1 MAERYIWGGQ
11 MSVPPKGEKLP
22 KKGEELPSARMRR
35 EQAREYAEAI
45 AKALKEELAR
55 GASIKTIMA
64 WTGAGERT
72 VKEWLAGS
80 KAPRAFQVERLM
92 RSSDLVY
99 ERLVVRTGRRPAVN
113 RKSLNALRAQLAG
126 LLGA

>member
-1 MAERYIWGGQ
+1 
-11 MSVPPKGEKLP
+11 MSVPPKGEELP
-22 KKGEELPSARMRR
+22 KKGEESPSVRTRQ
-35 EQAREYAEAI
+35 EQAREFTLAI
-45 AKALKEELAR
+45 ADALKEELAR

-80 KAPRAFQVERLM
+80 NAPRAFQVECLM

-99 ERLVVRTGRRPAVN
+99 ERLIIRTGRKRVVN
-113 RKSLNALRAQLAG
+113 REGLEALRAQLTG
-126 LLGA
+126 LVGAIDTALG